1 MLGLSTEDFKG
12 GHIVTVRVVCLVCM
26 TSDGVTEGDNQ
37 VVDGSGPP
45 AGVVSRECE
54 SGDCLPVVEV
64 ANEVEGEGVD
74 LVKGAQEP
82 LCTRRPSK
90 RDIESHIFGNA
101 VVESFLS
108 FPTWRTGKDKEGEEE
123 CRKEMSELCS
133 HTVSLRVGLC

>member
-1 MLGLSTEDFKG
+1 
-12 GHIVTVRVVCLVCM
+12 M

-37 VVDGSGPP
+37 VVEGSGPP

-54 SGDCLPVVEV
+54 SGDCLPIVEV
-64 ANEVEGEGVD
+64 ANKVEGEGVD
-74 LVKGAQEP
+74 FVEGAEES

-123 CRKEMSELCS
+123 CRKEMSEL
-133 HTVSLRVGLC
+133 